1 MEILYYIIEC
11 NFNKGVKPMKKR
23 LLSVF
28 IIILMLT
35 AITADQKAMITKAAT
50 TQSETVLLKEPP
62 FSYYLNDSKVS
73 NKKTAALKLTVKTS
87 KTNNITD
94 EEDWLKK
101 NKLSL
106 NTYEVPNSYRMIPG
120 NLPEEIDTNWNN
132 LIITSAFYDKAY
144 IYCTYGSDFSEGYIL
159 NIYDYK
165 TLKLVYSLDFSN
177 YCYSPKYTKADYEFI
192 QQRVRWAAIK
202 NGVLYVSHSHNTY
215 AKSSS
220 NMNAYITAID
230 LSDMSLIWRTN
241 ALVSNSNN
249 FVIVDD
255 VILCGYGFTSEKDYL
270 YQINRNNGKILK
282 KTSLKSAVSY
292 IVKKGNSFYVRT
304 YNTDYILKLSK

>member
-1 MEILYYIIEC
+1 
-11 NFNKGVKPMKKR
+11 MKKR
-23 LLSVF
+23 LLSV
-28 IIILMLT
+28 IIMILMLT
-35 AITADQKAMITKAAT
+35 TLIADQKAIITKAAT
-50 TQSETVLLKEPP
+50 TRSDTVLLKEPP
-62 FSYYLNDSKVS
+62 FSYYLNDSKIS
-73 NKKTAALKLTVKTS
+73 NKKTATLKLTVKTS

-94 EEDWLKK
+94 EEDWVKK

-106 NTYEVPNSYRMIPG
+106 NTYEVPNSYRMISG
-120 NLPEEIDTNWNN
+120 NLPEEIDTNWNS

-159 NIYDYK
+159 NIYNYK
-165 TLKLVYSLDFSN
+165 TLELVYSLDFSN
-177 YCYSPKYTKADYEFI
+177 YKYAPKYIKSDYEFI
-192 QQRVRWAAIK
+192 QQSIRWAAIK
-202 NGVLYVSHSHNTY
+202 NGILYVSHSHNTY

-230 LSDMSLIWRTN
+230 LSDMSVIWRTN

-249 FVIVDD
+249 FVIIDD
-255 VILCGYGFTSEKDYL
+255 VILCGYGFTNEKDYL

-292 IVKKGNSFYVRT
+292 IVKKGNSLYVRT
-304 YNTDYILKLSK
+304 YNMDYIFKLGK